1 MRQDPHYAASRSVTP
16 DQARVVLAPGCR
28 AYWQAGRVSVNRRL
42 ALILYGLVRE
52 FMPRHAVEMGSS
64 VGISGSYQATALRH
78 AGAGRLLVLEG
89 TPDLA
94 AVASETHAELGLD
107 VEIDGHH
114 DGRATVE
121 YFEQILPRSER
132 AACVR
137 RHPLVRR
144 MSEAWRTIANDA
156 RVSFAVDARRFG
168 LAFTGPPK
176 RELRL
181 PSQRRRARP
190 SDLVARS

>member
-1 MRQDPHYAASRSVTP
+1 M
-16 DQARVVLAPGCR
+16 
-28 AYWQAGRVSVNRRL
+28 SVNRRL

-121 YFEQILPRSER
+121 YFEQILPTLGTRCLCSTTSAGPKDER
-132 AACVR
+132 GLADDRER
-137 RHPLVRR
+137 RASQLCRR
-144 MSEAWRTIANDA
+144 RTALRA
-156 RVSFAVDARRFG
+156 RVHGTAQ
-168 LAFTGPPK
+168 T
-176 RELRL
+176 
-181 PSQRRRARP
+181 
-190 SDLVARS
+190 